1 MSHKKNNFEVDED
14 NFFDGANSMEMLKG
28 FVGSIFCAM
37 LMMLDGCSYSD
48 VMRIP
53 DQLYFPLRVRN
64 YQIYQVN
71 ETDIQHSSCNDNSL
85 PSKSYQL
92 KVLIYDSL
100 KNAEGSYTYNIHRYT
115 LPDSTQAWADLDTWS
130 ARVTTN
136 QVIVNEGN
144 TSYVKLIFPLT
155 NNSKWN
161 GNQYNNLVEEDYVLK
176 NFNQA
181 YQLSNGKKY
190 TTSLTVE
197 QSDNQDFFVFQ
208 DKRLEVYA
216 ASVGLI
222 YKETTQL
229 TYFQD
234 PCYGQQ
240 KVKTGIIYAQT
251 LKTYG
256 RE

>member
-1 MSHKKNNFEVDED
+1 MKGLRCGVFCTV
-14 NFFDGANSMEMLKG
+14 ML
-28 FVGSIFCAM
+28 I
-37 LMMLDGCSYSD
+37 LDGCSYSD
-48 VMRIP
+48 AVRIP

-115 LPDSTQAWADLDTWS
+115 RPDSTQAWADLDTWS

-190 TTSLTVE
+190 TTSLTV
-197 QSDNQDFFVFQ
+197 NRVTTRTFLYI
-208 DKRLEVYA
+208 KT
-216 ASVGLI
+216 SV
-222 YKETTQL
+222 
-229 TYFQD
+229 
-234 PCYGQQ
+234 
-240 KVKTGIIYAQT
+240 
-251 LKTYG
+251 
-256 RE
+256 